1 MFISGFSV
9 LFWWSVCLWRCHI
22 ILSPY
27 DTALN
32 YCSFAVSLKSGH
44 ASPTNLFFF
53 KIVSVWDPLHFL
65 WLYFTYNLFSL
76 IYFWPYWV
84 LIAACRLSL
93 VWVSGGTAELQ
104 CSGFSLQCFSRCG
117 PRALGHSGSSSCVSQ
132 ALDLVNY
139 PLVMSWL
146 VAWGVKNP
154 SGHVDDLGSIPELRR
169 FLWRRKW
176 QPIPVFLPGESHGQ
190 RRVAGYSL

>member
-132 ALDLVNY
+132 AL
-139 PLVMSWL
+139 
-146 VAWGVKNP
+146 
-154 SGHVDDLGSIPELRR
+154 ELRLSSCGAWAQSFR
-169 FLWRRKW
+169 GIFLEEGSNPCLQNW
-176 QPIPVFLPGESHGQ
+176 QADSLPLDHQGSPHMNFRINLSFLKKGS
-190 RRVAGYSL
+190 

>member
-132 ALDLVNY
+132 AL
-139 PLVMSWL
+139 
-146 VAWGVKNP
+146 
-154 SGHVDDLGSIPELRR
+154 ELRLSSCGAWAQSFR
-169 FLWRRKW
+169 GIFLEEGSNPCLQNW
-176 QPIPVFLPGESHGQ
+176 QADSLPLDHQGSPYMNFRINLSFLKKGS
-190 RRVAGYSL
+190 